1 MLPIPSWSSLA
12 ACISL
17 STVCAF
23 GLAAAPPSVG
33 GNAVQTAAVSKPVP
47 AATAPTTTSPAPV
60 TTVAAAAKGPTVNYT
75 LISTIDPTQEKEYP
89 GLADALKNSV
99 TNAVNAAGGTR
110 FRLAADD
117 AKEAKNA
124 AKGYKLEVRIKS
136 VDVKSAKQES
146 TVKLACDL
154 LLTEMPGRI
163 LRMNTSA
170 VSAISVNGSITKRD
184 AADLAKDAVAECAP
198 ALANDFV
205 QFTTKKR

>member
-33 GNAVQTAAVSKPVP
+33 GNTVQTAAVSKPVP
-47 AATAPTTTSPAPV
+47 ATTTPTTTPAPTTTLI
-60 TTVAAAAKGPTVNYT
+60 AAAKGPTVNYT

-110 FRLAADD
+110 FRLAGDD
-117 AKEAKNA
+117 AKDAKNA